1 MSGVSEQEIDRIS
14 GLARRSAIEAFGATP
29 NENIMLETVE
39 RYLVGKEVFA
49 NAAPG
54 QVQPTRAQVLARRDK
69 IYTDLKSTLEKYKE
83 KSQGMLLGDKSK
95 GNPPEGS
102 SIQDVVDKY
111 IARLIKEDAQTEEE
125 RKDPK
130 NIKEGTE
137 FLTNAV
143 YNASVN
149 TNRAIGNEIYTIS
162 LGIVDKNSRKSE
174 RDKAAGDLAAAL
186 RQNDEEADR
195 RIADASEAARLAG
208 IAQAEERAGRAQR
221 IGKKIDEKFL
231 PQSAKGNK
239 QPGEPIDRRE
249 LLKGLGLGTLAAGAG
264 LGAVALSQNGC
275 PTPSTIAPKPVI
287 APKKELPEGFKI
299 IKKLSGGNPPV
310 EENAVLASESK
321 VEKNAILF
329 VGKNTNEINNVQG
342 VFKDNGTTEI
352 HITNPREH
360 PSEITIDTPKYARTD
375 SNAKDKDPKEKN
387 RTKVDLCLHPSVLAN
402 YTLFANSIPNGLGEH
417 SKDVVLSFI
426 PKREVD
432 AEAMKPFKIVIKG
445 HGIDKG
451 GVHKDRIFDQSGID
465 RIKIIDNTGQNLG
478 ELNLVNLPTAD
489 VFTGALNALQLE
501 VGKSN
506 YDSEPLKIGNPI
518 MLERFANKRR
528 LDLSQSHGQGGTLL
542 LPVRSGGVGRRG

>member
-1 MSGVSEQEIDRIS
+1 LDSV
-14 GLARRSAIEAFGATP
+14 EAA
-29 NENIMLETVE
+29 LKDKQV
-39 RYLVGKEVFA
+39 YA

-54 QVQPTRAQVLARRDK
+54 KMQATIEQVAARKAQIR
-69 IYTDLKSTLEKYKE
+69 TDIESALKYYKKGHE
-83 KSQGMLLGDKSK
+83 GMFIGDKTI
-95 GNPPEGS
+95 GTPPSGS
-102 SIQDVVDKY
+102 SIQEVTNQYVD
-111 IARLIKEDAQTEEE
+111 ALINQDAEPE
-125 RKDPK
+125 KAKVPL
-130 NIKEGTE
+130 E
-137 FLTNAV
+137 FLSDKLNA
-143 YNASVN
+143 ASDKMKQG
-149 TNRAIGNEIYTIS
+149 IGVETSSII
-162 LGIVDKNSRKSE
+162 RE
-174 RDKAAGDLAAAL
+174 RVVEAVRIEEQAKAAQ
-186 RQNDEEADR
+186 REA
-195 RIADASEAARLAG
+195 AARLAG
-208 IAQAEERAGRAQR
+208 ESMG
-221 IGKKIDEKFL
+221 
-231 PQSAKGNK
+231 
-239 QPGEPIDRRE
+239 RRE
-249 LLKGLGLGTLAAGAG
+249 LLKKFGLGTLAAGGVA
-264 LGAVALSQNGC
+264 GAVALSQTGC
-275 PTPSTIAPKPVI
+275 PKPPVI
-287 APKKELPEGFKI
+287 APKRELPEGFKI
-299 IKKLSGGNPPV
+299 IKKLSSGNPPV

-321 VEKNAILF
+321 VEKNALLF
-329 VGKNTNEINNVQG
+329 VGKNTNEINSVQG

-417 SKDVVLSFI
+417 SKDVVLNFI

-451 GVHKDRIFDQSGID
+451 GVHKGGIFDQSGID

-528 LDLSQSHGQGGTLL
+528 LDLSQSHGQGGISL
-542 LPVRSGGVGRRG
+542 LPIRSGGVGGRG